1 MSSARYGRKSTYFVH
16 TCMNDIKSDNGSIV
30 IVTPMQNKRHSSTGA
45 AHSRSTHCC
54 GRFQFLSHFSIY
66 RRRQEIQLHLAQME
80 REFSKERKPTISLMS
95 KRFRFF
101 VCFVA
106 IACVSSCTA
115 ILFFSLT
122 SLVSVQRRLA
132 LVESKLDAIS
142 EKFEQSPPEV
152 DTKDSPIARHK
163 RRADPLNSLADLS
176 KRLMALEIR

>member
-1 MSSARYGRKSTYFVH
+1 
-16 TCMNDIKSDNGSIV
+16 
-30 IVTPMQNKRHSSTGA
+30 
-45 AHSRSTHCC
+45 
-54 GRFQFLSHFSIY
+54 
-66 RRRQEIQLHLAQME
+66 ME
-80 REFSKERKPTISLMS
+80 QEFSKERKPAISLMS

-106 IACVSSCTA
+106 IACVFSCTA
-115 ILFFSLT
+115 ILFFSLI

-163 RRADPLNSLADLS
+163 RSADPLNSLADLS
-176 KRLMALEIR
+176 KRPMALEIRWDVKMIKYPINQVKNTTTCTVLNSYSSCFVKVNCLFSEVI